1 MAKIQLNGGEYEINS
16 RMNLAELLKKLKI
29 SNTKV
34 AVEIN
39 GIIIDKDQ
47 YEKRSLYKDDQVEIV
62 HFIGGG

>member
-1 MAKIQLNGGEYEINS
+1 MAKIQLNGGEYEISS

-29 SNTKV
+29 SSTKV

-39 GIIIDKDQ
+39 GIIVDKDQ
-47 YEKRSLYKDDQVEIV
+47 YEKRSLNKDDQVEIV